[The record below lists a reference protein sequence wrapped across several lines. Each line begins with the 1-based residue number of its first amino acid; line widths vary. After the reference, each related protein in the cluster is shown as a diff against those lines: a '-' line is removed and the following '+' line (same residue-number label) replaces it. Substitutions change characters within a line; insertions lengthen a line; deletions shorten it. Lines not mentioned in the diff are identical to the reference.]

1 MSAATSQH
9 PLPLA
14 GVPDGLVAV
23 PLLQTRA
30 GADGERIEVRNRRGQ
45 RKTDRVELVAAG
57 APVPLVIEAPEQG
70 WLLGAG
76 ERRWSGITT
85 RYGDRAW
92 QRAVKLARAGVV
104 RLRCD
109 VDELMAVA
117 QPPLGWVLTAEW
129 EARRESALQTRELS
143 RQELVA
149 RAGAAAD
156 AVQERCPELAEA
168 LLSASS
174 GSSTTAVLVF
184 AAEDL
189 AEGVV
194 HAGPRAF
201 SQAHFEHTKVRD
213 DASSVLLAAGVPDD
227 VLMQLGIRR
236 SVRLGVAGPIVALV
250 GENIINLPLLD
261 GPVLLRADQHD
272 LTLTMPEHTTLVVVE
287 NLQAAQVL
295 ADQMPELAVLY
306 TAGMPGR
313 DALAH
318 ISTLAADAAQV
329 LVIPDADLGGVR
341 IAELVLGAAP
351 NGRLLDVGSLDHP
364 QREPWAT
371 DSVSLHG
378 LNAALDGPAASLAQ
392 ACLRRG
398 YPVEQEMLTA
408 ALVRVALPVADSA
421 PTADEAK

>member
-1 MSAATSQH
+1 MSTTRSQL

-14 GVPDGLVAV
+14 GVPEGLVAV
-23 PLLQTRA
+23 PLLQTKP
-30 GADGERIEVRNRRGQ
+30 GPDGERVEVRNRRRQ
-45 RKTDRVELVAAG
+45 RKTDRVELVAAA
-57 APVPLVIEAPEQG
+57 APVPLVIDASEQR

-76 ERRWSGITT
+76 ERKWSGITS
-85 RYGDRAW
+85 RYRERAW
-92 QRAVKLARAGVV
+92 QRAVELARGGVV
-104 RLRCD
+104 RVRCD

-117 QPPLGWVLTAEW
+117 QPPLGWVLTDDW
-129 EARRESALQTRELS
+129 EARRKNAVQTRELS

-149 RAGAAAD
+149 RAGVAAH

-168 LLSASS
+168 LRSASS

-189 AEGVV
+189 VDGVV

-213 DASSVLLAAGVPDD
+213 DASAVLLAAGVPDD
-227 VLMQLGIRR
+227 VLVQLGIRR
-236 SVRLGVAGPIVALV
+236 SVRLGVAGPIIARV
-250 GENIINLPLLD
+250 GDNTINLPLLD
-261 GPVLLRADQHD
+261 GPVLLRADQRD
-272 LTLTMPEHTTLVVVE
+272 LTLTMPEHTPLVVVE

-306 TAGMPGR
+306 TAGMPSR

-318 ISTLAADAAQV
+318 IAALAADAGRV

-351 NGRLLDVGSLDHP
+351 HGQLLDVGSLDHP
-364 QREPWAT
+364 QREPWAA
-371 DSVSLHG
+371 DSVSLRD
-378 LNAALDGPAASLAQ
+378 LNAALDGPAAALAQ
-392 ACLRRG
+392 ACLTRG

-408 ALVRVALPVADSA
+408 ALVRTTLASA
-421 PTADEAK
+421 TCRR